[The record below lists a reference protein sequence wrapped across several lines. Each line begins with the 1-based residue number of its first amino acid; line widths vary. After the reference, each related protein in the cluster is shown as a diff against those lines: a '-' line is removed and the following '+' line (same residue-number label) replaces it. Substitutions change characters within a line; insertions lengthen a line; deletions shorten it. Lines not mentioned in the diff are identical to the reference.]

1 MAAHVSK
8 IKKSISRKLS
18 TAAYEALDIHV
29 EIEETIEWDT
39 PEQRME
45 KTENYTKLLVVDFM
59 KTLDKVASSLGV
71 DKKVATINKTTG
83 SGGSNSFV
91 ISGQAKAKKGFL
103 ED

>member
-59 KTLDKVASSLGV
+59 KTLDKVTSTLGV
-71 DKKVATINKTTG
+71 DKKVATINKNTG
-83 SGGSNSFV
+83 NGGSFGLYQN
-91 ISGQAKAKKGFL
+91 GQAKAKKGFL
-103 ED
+103 KD